1 MRNIY
6 KYKKITVFTFFII
19 LLIVIVSVFLHT
31 SQKEFY
37 TNKKH
42 GFTVALT
49 NNWVCLTKHQM
60 NQYYNDDL
68 HYASTASNDFHIIFT
83 ALKYKENYAT
93 KNNIPNPSIVIL
105 YSDTLLDPSDLV
117 NSISKELVDTGNFTY
132 DGGTELS
139 PIGSLNWQS
148 RYISAEINSL
158 IVLQDYYAVN
168 YNDKTY
174 LIIATSFNNENL
186 YEIYDLL
193 ATIDFYK

>member
-1 MRNIY
+1 
-6 KYKKITVFTFFII
+6 
-19 LLIVIVSVFLHT
+19 
-31 SQKEFY
+31 
-37 TNKKH
+37 
-42 GFTVALT
+42 
-49 NNWVCLTKHQM
+49 
-60 NQYYNDDL
+60 
-68 HYASTASNDFHIIFT
+68 
-83 ALKYKENYAT
+83 
-93 KNNIPNPSIVIL
+93 
-105 YSDTLLDPSDLV
+105 LDPSDLV

>member
-1 MRNIY
+1 M
-6 KYKKITVFTFFII
+6 KKIYRTKKNIIFALLIFLILFILFI
-19 LLIVIVSVFLHT
+19 LLHISNSGMYI
-31 SQKEFY
+31 
-37 TNKKH
+37 NKKH

-49 NNWVCLTKHQM
+49 NNWICLTKYQM
-60 NQYYNDDL
+60 SRYYQNDI
-68 HYASTASNDFHIIFT
+68 HYNSTSSNDFHIIFT
-83 ALKYKENYAT
+83 AFKYKENYAK
-93 KNNIPNPSIVIL
+93 KNNLPNPNVVIL
-105 YSDTLLDPSDLV
+105 YSNTLLEPNELV
-117 NSISKELVDTGNFTY
+117 DSTSKELVDTGNFTY

-158 IVLQDYYAVN
+158 IVFQDYYAVN

-193 ATIDFYK
+193 TTINFYK